1 MSIIDNGLVDYVCCE
16 SRYHHC
22 VFGDSARGSGS
33 SREPLATSI
42 TNRIK
47 VEALAIVRTE
57 NSTAAIR
64 PRPPIWHLW
73 MTFQCKSNSLARFC
87 PWLALSEGGFSRVG
101 HLDPLRVRRGP

>member
-1 MSIIDNGLVDYVCCE
+1 MSIIDNGLVDYMCCE
-16 SRYHHC
+16 SRCHHC
-22 VFGDSARGSGS
+22 VFGDLARGSGS
-33 SREPLATSI
+33 SRELLATSI